1 MKNHVGVIIAG
12 RNYTLTATEDES
24 YVNKVASYVDAKIA
38 GLAGNSRIS
47 PLDAAVLAC
56 ANIADEYFKSLESLE
71 NLRKQLKAY
80 LEESARTKSELIELR
95 RELARYRK
103 TP

>member
-1 MKNHVGVIIAG
+1 MKNHVGVNIAG
-12 RNYTLTATEDES
+12 RNYTLTASEDES

-38 GLAGNSRIS
+38 GISGDARIS

-71 NLRKQLKAY
+71 NLRKQLKSY
-80 LEESARTKSELIELR
+80 LEDSARTKNEMTELK
-95 RELARYRK
+95 RELARIK
-103 TP
+103 KG